1 MEEKNTARTGW
12 WEYVLLGAVVFII
25 ISLFM
30 LNPRKPV
37 AYENEY
43 VEVVIAKKEIV
54 QMDGDDVYLLR
65 AEDRYGQQHTYEINK
80 AAIGN
85 FEEEEVYQE
94 IKTGKYYKLRIADA
108 QEYDGH
114 YPCICGAVKL
124 IDGFSPEE
132 EINTN

>member
-12 WEYVLLGAVVFII
+12 WEYALLGAAILII
-25 ISLFM
+25 ISL
-30 LNPRKPV
+30 LILYPRKPV
-37 AYENEY
+37 AYKNTS
-43 VEVVIAKKEIV
+43 VEVVIVQKEIAPI
-54 QMDGDDVYLLR
+54 DGDEVYLLH

-108 QEYDGH
+108 QEYNGH

-132 EINTN
+132 ES